1 MKIKTDSMSVAGILM
16 EREATETQSTKAADQ
31 TLFLKHDIGGGA
43 VNAHRVKSVLQ
54 PS

>member
-31 TLFLKHDIGGGA
+31 TLFLKHDFWGGRGG
-43 VNAHRVKSVLQ
+43 
-54 PS
+54 